1 MESKIYEI
9 LAAIKTAQGIPF
21 AYMNFKKQTSPPFII
36 YYGNGQYTDFA
47 DDKIDWKKNSYVIQ
61 YYFTKKNETNE
72 SAIEESLVCG
82 GFNYVK
88 GQDIYVDAEDIY
100 YVQYIV

>member
-61 YYFTKKNETNE
+61 FYFSKKDE
-72 SAIEESLVCG
+72 AIEDAIEKALVDG
-82 GFNYVK
+82 GFNYTK
-88 GQDIYVDAEDIY
+88 AQDIYVESEDLY
-100 YVQYIV
+100 YCQYIV